1 MSGRFISTYSVV
13 LSLPMRISKLPER
26 GGSIHAAAATSLPAG
41 GFTTLCAA
49 AKLGVPT
56 ATASPL
62 GTGPNSFM
70 VRQLLAEAG
79 VKILIPEL
87 VGDIGVAIQLIEDDG
102 SMTSIVTTGVESEP
116 SRESLDQLDLH
127 DGDLVHISGSDLV
140 SETSA
145 EVLVGWAEN
154 LPKGITVL
162 VSASP
167 SVAQV
172 PASVWLRILR
182 RADIVSRNIREAGT
196 LSDILGG
203 YEPGLSLQDAT
214 REDAVIVRRLGVMGC
229 EVFLKETGEKISLP
243 AYEAN
248 TVDTA
253 GVGDTHIATMCAALL
268 LGHDPVEAARM
279 ANAAAAITISHE
291 SALPVPTWEQI
302 HAVMKH
308 GDVTH

>member
-1 MSGRFISTYSVV
+1 MHASAAIS
-13 LSLPMRISKLPER
+13 R
-26 GGSIHAAAATSLPAG
+26 PAG
-41 GFTTLCAA
+41 GFTALCAA

-62 GTGPNSFM
+62 GTGPNSYM

-79 VKILIPEL
+79 VQILIPEL
-87 VGDIGVAIQLIEDDG
+87 VGDIGVAIQLVEADG
-102 SMTSIVTTGVESEP
+102 SMTSIVTAGVESEP
-116 SRESLDQLDLH
+116 SRESLDQLELH

-140 SETSA
+140 NEASA
-145 EVLVGWAEN
+145 EVLVGWAEQIPEGVT
-154 LPKGITVL
+154 LV

-172 PASVWLRILR
+172 PVSIWPRILK
-182 RADIVSRNIREAGT
+182 RADVVSMNIREAGA
-196 LSDILGG
+196 LSDILAA
-203 YEPGLSLQDAT
+203 YEPGISLREAT
-214 REDAVIVRRLGVMGC
+214 RPDAVIIRRLGVMGC
-229 EVFLKETGEKISLP
+229 EIYLHADEPRISLP
-243 AYEAN
+243 AYESQ

-268 LGHDPVEAARM
+268 LGHDHVEAARM
-279 ANAAAAITISHE
+279 ANAAAAIAISHE

-308 GDVTH
+308 GGVTH

>member
-1 MSGRFISTYSVV
+1 
-13 LSLPMRISKLPER
+13 
-26 GGSIHAAAATSLPAG
+26 
-41 GFTTLCAA
+41 
-49 AKLGVPT
+49 
-56 ATASPL
+56 
-62 GTGPNSFM
+62 
-70 VRQLLAEAG
+70 
-79 VKILIPEL
+79 
-87 VGDIGVAIQLIEDDG
+87 
-102 SMTSIVTTGVESEP
+102 MTSIVTTGVESEP

-140 SETSA
+140 SEMSA

-154 LPKGITVL
+154 LPKGITLV

-182 RADIVSRNIREAGT
+182 RADIISRNIREAGT

-203 YEPGLSLQDAT
+203 YEPGMSLQDAT

-229 EVFLKETGEKISLP
+229 EVFLKETGKKISLP

-268 LGHDPVEAARM
+268 LGHDHVEAARM
-279 ANAAAAITISHE
+279 ANAAAAITIAHE

-302 HAVMKH
+302 DAVMKH